1 MKLTI
6 SNYVKIMAEADLWQL
21 YKNMLYSRFFEN
33 AVRDLWEK
41 GKISGEMH
49 LGTGEEAIIAGVIS
63 QLEEGDAI
71 AVDHR
76 GTPPFIMRGIDP
88 VLILLELLG
97 HSKGLCAGKGG
108 HMHLFSKKHLAA
120 SSGIVGSSGP
130 AATGF
135 ALALKYKKQKKI
147 SVAFFG
153 EGAMNQGMML
163 ESMNLASI
171 WNLPVL
177 FICKDNDWAIST
189 VKNNVTAGDLIDRA
203 KGFGIEGYEVDGTD
217 VEAVWKVVNEAISK
231 MRNNEAPQFIHAR
244 CVHMEGHFLGDPLL
258 RYYRDPN
265 MLNEI
270 ADSLKEYSGESL
282 NEVLFLLRKIGG
294 QLKKKFDPL
303 VVVQKK
309 LKDNPDRLKQI
320 EQEVSKEIEQIV
332 NKALEIGGMK
342 ND

>member
-1 MKLTI
+1 M
-6 SNYVKIMAEADLWQL
+6 VEAEVWQL
-21 YKNMLYSRFFEN
+21 YRDMLRSRLFEE
-33 AVRDLWEK
+33 AVMDLWEK

-49 LGTGEEAIIAGVIS
+49 LGTGEEAIIAGVVS
-63 QLEEGDAI
+63 QLEEGDAM

-88 VLILLELLG
+88 VLILLEFLG

-108 HMHLFSKKHLAA
+108 HMHLFSKEHLAA

-135 ALALKYKKQKKI
+135 ALALKYQKQKKI
-147 SVAFFG
+147 AVAFFG

-163 ESMNLASI
+163 ESMNLASV

-177 FICKDNDWAIST
+177 FVCKDNNWAVST
-189 VKNNVTAGDLIDRA
+189 VTNNVTGGKLIDRA

-231 MRNNEAPQFIHAR
+231 MRNNGGPQFIHAH

-265 MLNEI
+265 MLAEV

-282 NEVLFLLRKIGG
+282 NEVLLLLRKIGG
-294 QLKKKFDPL
+294 QLKKKFDPI
-303 VVVQKK
+303 VFTQKK
-309 LKDNPDRLKQI
+309 LKADPDRLKQI
-320 EQEVSKEIEQIV
+320 EEEVNKEIKQIV
-332 NKALEIGGMK
+332 NKALDIGGMK

>member
-1 MKLTI
+1 M
-6 SNYVKIMAEADLWQL
+6 VEAEVWQL
-21 YKNMLYSRFFEN
+21 YRDMLRSRLFEE
-33 AVRDLWEK
+33 AVTDLWEK

-49 LGTGEEAIIAGVIS
+49 LGTGEEAIIAGVVS
-63 QLEEGDAI
+63 QLEEGDAM

-88 VLILLELLG
+88 VLILLEFLG
-97 HSKGLCAGKGG
+97 HSGGLCNGKGG
-108 HMHLFSKKHLAA
+108 HMHLFSKEHLAA

-135 ALALKYKKQKKI
+135 ALALKYQKQKKI
-147 SVAFFG
+147 AVAFFG

-163 ESMNLASI
+163 ESMNLASV
-171 WNLPVL
+171 WKLPVL
-177 FICKDNDWAIST
+177 FVCKDNDWAVST
-189 VKNNVTAGDLIDRA
+189 LTNNVTGGKIIDRA
-203 KGFGIEGYEVDGTD
+203 KSFGIEGYEVDGTD

-231 MRNNEAPQFIHAR
+231 MRNNGGPQFIHAH

-265 MLNEI
+265 MLAEV

-282 NEVLFLLRKIGG
+282 NEVLLLLRKIGG
-294 QLKKKFDPL
+294 QLKKKFDPI
-303 VVVQKK
+303 VFTQKK
-309 LKDNPDRLKQI
+309 LKADADRLKQI
-320 EQEVSKEIEQIV
+320 EEEVNKEIKQIV
-332 NKALEIGGMK
+332 NKALDIGGMK

>member
-1 MKLTI
+1 M
-6 SNYVKIMAEADLWQL
+6 VEAEVWQL
-21 YKNMLYSRFFEN
+21 YRDMLRSRLFEE
-33 AVRDLWEK
+33 AVTDLWEK

-49 LGTGEEAIIAGVIS
+49 LGTGEEAIIAGVVS
-63 QLEEGDAI
+63 QLEEGDAM

-88 VLILLELLG
+88 VLILLEFLG
-97 HSKGLCAGKGG
+97 HSMGLCNGKGG
-108 HMHLFSKKHLAA
+108 HMHLFSKEHLAA

-135 ALALKYKKQKKI
+135 ALALKYQKQKKI
-147 SVAFFG
+147 AVAFFG

-163 ESMNLASI
+163 ESMNLASV

-177 FICKDNDWAIST
+177 FVCKDNDWAVST
-189 VKNNVTAGDLIDRA
+189 ITNNVTGGKLIDRA
-203 KGFGIEGYEVDGTD
+203 KSFGIEGYEVDGTD

-231 MRNNEAPQFIHAR
+231 MRNNGGPQFIHAH

-265 MLNEI
+265 MLAEV

-282 NEVLFLLRKIGG
+282 NEVLLLLRKIGG
-294 QLKKKFDPL
+294 QLKKKFDPI
-303 VVVQKK
+303 VFTQKK
-309 LKDNPDRLKQI
+309 LKTDADRLIQI
-320 EQEVSKEIEQIV
+320 EEEVNKEIKQIV
-332 NKALEIGGMK
+332 NKALDIGGMK

>member
-1 MKLTI
+1 MNETEI
-6 SNYVKIMAEADLWQL
+6 WQL
-21 YKNMLYSRFFEN
+21 YQQMLRSRLFEN
-33 AVRDLWEK
+33 AVRDLWEE

-49 LGTGEEAIIAGVIS
+49 LGTGEEAIVAAVIS

-76 GTPPFIMRGIDP
+76 GTPPFIMRGVDP

-97 HSKGLCAGKGG
+97 HSKGLCAGHGG
-108 HMHLFSKKHLAA
+108 HMHLFSKEHLAA

-135 ALALKYKKQKKI
+135 ALALKHKKQKKI
-147 SVAFFG
+147 AVAFFG

-163 ESMNLASI
+163 ESMNLASV
-171 WNLPVL
+171 WDLPVL
-177 FICKDNDWAIST
+177 FVCKDNDWAVST
-189 VKNNVTAGDLIDRA
+189 VTNNVTGGNLIDRA
-203 KGFGIEGYEVDGTD
+203 KGFGIEGNEVDGTD
-217 VEAVWKVVNEAISK
+217 IEAVWKVVNEAISK
-231 MRNNEAPQFIHAR
+231 MRNNGKPQFIHAR

-265 MLNEI
+265 MLTEV

-282 NEVLFLLRKIGG
+282 NEVLLLLRKIGG

-309 LKDNPDRLKQI
+309 LKDNADRFKQI
-320 EQEVSKEIEQIV
+320 EQEVRKEIEQIV
-332 NKALEIGGMK
+332 NKALEIFNGGMN

>member
-1 MKLTI
+1 MSEI
-6 SNYVKIMAEADLWQL
+6 DLWHL
-21 YKNMLYSRFFEN
+21 YRKMLYCRLYES
-33 AVRDLWEK
+33 AVMNLWDE
-41 GKISGEMH
+41 GKIFGEMH
-49 LGTGEEAIIAGVIS
+49 LGTGEEAIIAGIVS
-63 QLEEGDAI
+63 QLEQGDAI

-88 VLILLELLG
+88 VLILLECLG

-108 HMHLFSKKHLAA
+108 HMHLFSKEHLAA

-135 ALALKYKKQKKI
+135 ALALKYQKQKKI
-147 SVAFFG
+147 AVAFFG

-163 ESMNLASI
+163 ESMNLASV

-177 FICKDNDWAIST
+177 FVCKDNDWAVST
-189 VKNNVTAGDLIDRA
+189 VTNNVTGGKLIDRA

-217 VEAVWKVVNEAISK
+217 VEAVWKVINEAISK
-231 MRNNEAPQFIHAR
+231 LRNNGGPQFIHAH

-265 MLNEI
+265 MLAEV

-282 NEVLFLLRKIGG
+282 NEVLLLLRKIGG
-294 QLKKKFDPL
+294 QLKKKFDPI
-303 VVVQKK
+303 VFTQKK
-309 LKDNPDRLKQI
+309 LKDDADRLKQI
-320 EQEVSKEIEQIV
+320 EEEVNKEIKQII
-332 NKALEIGGMK
+332 NKALDIGGMK